1 MDRVRN
7 TKGAAIQNMD
17 KLSMEKIRKAT
28 LKDIA
33 QLKKVKPSLTD
44 EQAVERL
51 KRQGEKLVEYLVL
64 EINGEIVSFVLLK
77 WHGKESHPEYP
88 DMEDL
93 YTREDRRGTGFATKL
108 IKECE
113 KMVRERDYKK
123 IGLAANP
130 DLNENAH
137 QLYENLG
144 YRHDGKK
151 SYIDGIYNGVE
162 DWVVDLEKEL

>member
-1 MDRVRN
+1 
-7 TKGAAIQNMD
+7 
-17 KLSMEKIRKAT
+17 MEKIRKAT

-44 EQAVERL
+44 EHVAERL
-51 KRQGEKLVEYLVL
+51 KRQGEKLLEYLVL
-64 EINGEIVSFVLLK
+64 ERNGGIASFILLK
-77 WHGKESHPEYP
+77 WHGKERHPEYP

-93 YTREDRRGTGFATKL
+93 YTREDQRGKGFATKL

-113 KMVRERDYKK
+113 RLVKQRGFKK

-130 DLNENAH
+130 DLNENAR

>member
-1 MDRVRN
+1 M
-7 TKGAAIQNMD
+7 KSYF
-17 KLSMEKIRKAT
+17 KRKAT

-44 EQAVERL
+44 EQVVERL
-51 KRQGEKLVEYLVL
+51 KRQGEKLLEYLVL
-64 EINGEIVSFVLLK
+64 ERNGEVVSFILLK

-93 YTREDRRGTGFATKL
+93 YTREDQRGKGFATKL

-113 KMVRERDYKK
+113 RLVKQRGFKK

-130 DLNENAH
+130 DLNENARR
-137 QLYENLG
+137 LYKKLG
-144 YRHDGKK
+144 YSHDGGK
-151 SYIDGIYNGVE
+151 SYIDGIYDGVE